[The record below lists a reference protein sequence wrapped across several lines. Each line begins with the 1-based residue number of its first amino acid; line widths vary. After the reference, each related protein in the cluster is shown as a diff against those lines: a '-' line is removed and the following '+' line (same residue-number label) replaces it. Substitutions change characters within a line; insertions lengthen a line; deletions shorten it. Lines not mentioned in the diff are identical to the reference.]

1 MAKYLEHFMSYRCAA
16 DIIGTVGPMKKFEKE
31 ISEAVAIENE
41 VRNFSF
47 NEIKDYTVIDL
58 CSGNAL
64 VPLMTAFMLPV
75 KESIAVDIH
84 PRGRD
89 YSKVRKFSYLN
100 LNIHDDMDIFKGRK
114 VILTACHAC
123 KDLAKR
129 IIDLY
134 NKTEEIEYLVL
145 SPCCIGTVE
154 SYGYPEVVRDKL
166 GKYLTW
172 AHFLF
177 SQVEGTKSLKVNTN
191 ILSPCNAIITAT
203 KKY

>member
-1 MAKYLEHFMSYRCAA
+1 MSYRCAA
-16 DIIGTVGPMKKFEKE
+16 DIIGIVGPMKHFEKE
-31 ISEAVAIENE
+31 ISEAVAIEKE
-41 VRNFSF
+41 VRNFSYG
-47 NEIKDYTVIDL
+47 EIKDYTVIDL

-75 KESIAVDIH
+75 QESIAIDIR

-89 YSKVRKFSYLN
+89 YGKARKFSYLN
-100 LNIHDDMDIFKGRK
+100 LNIHDDDMDIFKGRK

-123 KDLAKR
+123 KELAKR

-134 NKTEEIEYLVL
+134 NRTEEIKYLVL

-172 AHFLF
+172 AHFLYN
-177 SQVEGTKSLKVNTN
+177 QVEGSKSLKVNKN
-191 ILSPCNAIITAT
+191 ILSPCNAIITAA
-203 KKY
+203 KEGK